1 MKHVARS
8 VLASLSLL
16 SFISSADAASSS
28 DGAAP
33 AIPAYEA
40 AMSRGDVLLAAGDN
54 EPAEREFRA
63 ALSLV
68 PAGKSGGDA
77 RAEALHKLGI
87 TLAHQEQYSEAE
99 PVIAEAE
106 NIARKTVGAK
116 NVLLADVLRAKTVVL
131 YDTGRVDQ
139 ARAAFREAKSIIET
153 SANVWVTEADGETWQ
168 HTLSGRTFPA
178 SEAPFKR
185 LRRTMLDETG
195 HNVVVHYRIGSG
207 GWAAPLVSLYV
218 NVGRGVPLRVEFDAT
233 KTEIIR
239 KYPNATVLSEGAR
252 NVGGLDGYAVAM
264 DLPPTDDGR
273 VRRTE
278 LVAFQAGDVM
288 YRFRASYPAAEAKKR
303 RDEVAALIG
312 ALLAR

>member
-1 MKHVARS
+1 
-8 VLASLSLL
+8 
-16 SFISSADAASSS
+16 
-28 DGAAP
+28 
-33 AIPAYEA
+33 
-40 AMSRGDVLLAAGDN
+40 MSRGDVLLAAGDD
-54 EPAEREFRA
+54 EAAEREFRA

-68 PAGKSGGDA
+68 PAGKSGGEA

-87 TLAHQEQYSEAE
+87 ALAHQGRYGEAE

-131 YDTGRVDQ
+131 YSTGRVDQ
-139 ARAAFREAKSIIET
+139 ARAAFREAKSIIEA

-168 HTLSGRTFPA
+168 HTPSGRIFPA
-178 SEAPFKR
+178 SEGPFKR
-185 LRRTMLDETG
+185 LRRTVLDETG
-195 HNVVVHYRIGSG
+195 RNVVVHYRIGSG
-207 GWAAPLVSLYV
+207 GWATTLVSLYV
-218 NVGRGVPLRVEFDAT
+218 NVDRGIPLRAEFDAT

-239 KYPNATVLSEGAR
+239 KYPNATVLSEGALS
-252 NVGGLDGYAVAM
+252 VGGLDGYAVTM

-278 LVAFQAGDVM
+278 LVAFEAGNVM

-312 ALLAR
+312 VLLAR